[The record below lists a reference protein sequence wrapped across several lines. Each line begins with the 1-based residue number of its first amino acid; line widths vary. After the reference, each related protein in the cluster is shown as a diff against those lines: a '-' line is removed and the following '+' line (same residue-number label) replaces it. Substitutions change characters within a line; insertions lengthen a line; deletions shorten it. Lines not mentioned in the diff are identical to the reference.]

1 MSMTDPADKMFAALR
16 NAETAM
22 RRKSN
27 VNAAYDLKIMR
38 EQLSFTAAAALWEQM
53 ERITK

>member
-1 MSMTDPADKMFAALR
+1 MTDPADKMFAALR

-22 RRKSN
+22 RREGN
-27 VNAAYDLKIMR
+27 VYAAHDLKIMR

-53 ERITK
+53 ERITA